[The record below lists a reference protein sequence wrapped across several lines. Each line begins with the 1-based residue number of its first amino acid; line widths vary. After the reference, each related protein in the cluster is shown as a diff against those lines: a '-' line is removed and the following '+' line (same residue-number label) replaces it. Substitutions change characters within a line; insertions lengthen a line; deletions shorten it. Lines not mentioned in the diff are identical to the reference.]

1 MKRESKYIL
10 IIVILLFLILLT
22 VFKFKIYPNLKANV
36 GIFNKANFN
45 DYIYEKNSTDEDEY
59 SSLVPE
65 YKRIIIFEITN
76 LDDNNKK
83 TKIKL
88 EIKDDKK
95 VYVTIN
101 NDTKKLSDTS
111 FLSLLWYQEGYSVA
125 KIYLLDVDNNIYLLE
140 NISENINDIS
150 INKIDTLMNIKNF
163 TKAKI
168 KTDIYLTSDLLFL
181 LNNDGNFYNLSNN
194 LRYDKDIISLY
205 DLFYVMPNN
214 EIVTKDNK
222 SIVIDNEKIKIRYCF
237 LVYSNNF
244 VAKNSKIIITTD
256 DRLVYYDFDK
266 KEYYYLDAKVKE
278 LSFKEYIPYIKSN
291 LKIWFDNGK
300 KVEFTAACNQYFC
313 VNN

>member
-1 MKRESKYIL
+1 MKKESKYIL

-36 GIFNKANFN
+36 GIFNKANFT

-95 VYVTIN
+95 IYVTIN
-101 NDTKKLSDTS
+101 NETKKLSDTS
-111 FLSLLWYQEGYSVA
+111 FLSLLWHQEGYNVA
-125 KIYLLDVDNNIYLLE
+125 KIYVLDDDNNIYILE

-168 KTDIYLTSDLLFL
+168 KNDIYLTSDLLFL
-181 LNNDGNFYNLSNN
+181 LNDDGNFYNLSNN

-222 SIVIDNEKIKIRYCF
+222 SIVIDNEKIKIKYCF
-237 LVYSNNF
+237 LVYSDNF

-278 LSFKEYIPYIKSN
+278 LSFKESIPYIKSN

-300 KVEFTAACNQYFC
+300 KVELKAACNQYFC
-313 VNN
+313 INN